1 MEKKQYKNAPLIVIA
16 GRPNV
21 GKSTLFNR
29 LIGKRRSITDPTSGV
44 TRDVIEETVL
54 LNGKPVRLMDT
65 GGFKL
70 TPAKTKS
77 EDDLTKLTVE
87 KTLEALERADRILLL
102 LDATLYT
109 AEDDEF
115 LQFLRKYWNKIL
127 VAVNKTEGGRGEAEG
142 YNYLQYG
149 VRSITFISA
158 EHGDN
163 IEKLV
168 AALLEGLDFSHVE
181 EVEIQDKIR
190 ISIVGKPN
198 TGKSTLS
205 NFLTGTSAS
214 IVSTVAG
221 TTRDVVA
228 GEFTYKGKVFSL
240 QDTAGIRKKSKVNE
254 DIEYY
259 SVVRAI
265 KSLDTAD
272 VVLHLID
279 VESGLTEQDKK
290 ICVQAVNRGLPII
303 FVINKWDTIEVE
315 KGTFKEYEKNIKIM
329 FGKMEYAP
337 ICAISALN
345 GTGVHNMLNIVL
357 QAFKQYTTRVET
369 SALNLALK
377 DWLAAYPPPGNKFTF
392 KYFVQVGV
400 RPVKFL
406 LFSNKPQNV
415 SSLYIRY
422 LQNRVRK
429 DLGFSL
435 IPIIL
440 EIRAS
445 RERAENIFTKGR

>member
-115 LQFLRKYWNKIL
+115 LQFLRKYWDKIL

-168 AALLEGLDFSHVE
+168 ATLLEGLDFSHVE

-240 QDTAGIRKKSKVNE
+240 QDTAGIRKMSKVNE